1 VQGRLA
7 GALRLLFDADIMN
20 KAVVLLSGGLDS
32 ITTLALAQ
40 EQGFECYAL
49 SLDYGQRHAA
59 ELAAA
64 HRLAEAAAV
73 REHRVIRLGLG
84 DVGGSA
90 LTDAAIAV
98 PDHATTGIPVTYV
111 PARNTVFLSL
121 ALGWAEVLG
130 AWDLFIGV
138 NAVDYSGYPDC
149 RPEFIAAFE
158 QLAQLATRGGVEG
171 GQFRVHAPLIELSK
185 AEIIRE
191 GVRLGIDYAQ
201 TVSCYSADSE
211 GRGCGHCDACRLRAE
226 GFRAAGLPDPTR
238 YI

>member
-1 VQGRLA
+1 
-7 GALRLLFDADIMN
+7 MP

-32 ITTLALAQ
+32 ITALALAQ
-40 EQGFECYAL
+40 EQGFDCYAL
-49 SLDYGQRHAA
+49 SLDYGQRHNA

-64 HRLAEAAAV
+64 QRLAEAAGV
-73 REHRVIRLGLG
+73 NEHKVIRLGLG

-90 LTDAAIAV
+90 LTDDVIDV
-98 PDHATTGIPVTYV
+98 PDHASNGIPVTYV

-158 QLAQLATRGGVEG
+158 RLANLATRGGVEG
-171 GQFRVHAPLIELSK
+171 GRFTIHAPLINLSK

-191 GVRLGIDYAQ
+191 GVRLGMDYAN

-211 GRGCGHCDACRLRAE
+211 GRGCGVCDACRLRAE
-226 GFRAAGLPDPTR
+226 GFRDAGIADPTR
-238 YI
+238 YY